1 MTIFSFRVAFS
12 PACMSLC
19 PLYSYKGL
27 FALSLTSILKKIF
40 QNKKKKKRKKISL
53 FCTSLILHLFSKREQ
68 ADGWCVS
75 EAGFVQCLVTS
86 RASGPVNEMNT
97 CATRTF
103 MKGDLISPIA
113 HLRQIDQ
120 SSVTNWCRRASPPR
134 VYASSD
140 SLGCSTTG
148 LSWILAWE
156 NEIYTLREE
165 IKLQVESDLQRY

>member
-1 MTIFSFRVAFS
+1 MHVSVSTVLIQRSI
-12 PACMSLC
+12 C
-19 PLYSYKGL
+19 
-27 FALSLTSILKKIF
+27 SLTDIYLKKNISK
-40 QNKKKKKRKKISL
+40 QKEKKKRKKISL

-120 SSVTNWCRRASPPR
+120 SSVTNWCRRASPPC
-134 VYASSD
+134 VYALSD